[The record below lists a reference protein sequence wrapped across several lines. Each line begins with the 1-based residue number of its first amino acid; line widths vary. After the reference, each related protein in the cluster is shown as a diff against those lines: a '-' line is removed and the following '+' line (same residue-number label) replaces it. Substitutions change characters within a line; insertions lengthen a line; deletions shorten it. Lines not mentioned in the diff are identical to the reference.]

1 MAKTRKTKPTLV
13 LPDVVAKSPVMRRH
27 RITAKSLPKFN
38 RDMLVAWSP
47 TMLHVWFTKTWEA
60 AMEGSKPAL
69 DDIAEIY
76 GLIAKRGAGSM
87 VNVNVGGQMAVAGS
101 NGQGF
106 DAFIRELNSIQR
118 GAVRPADGNS
128 IPLLPAGEQ

>member
-13 LPDVVAKSPVMRRH
+13 LPEVVAKSPVMRRH

-60 AMEGSKPAL
+60 AMGGEKGAL

-87 VNVNVGGQMAVAGS
+87 VDGNVRGGAG
-101 NGQGF
+101 GGVP
-106 DAFIRELNSIQR
+106 
-118 GAVRPADGNS
+118 AVRARRVRWLISASGIRLWIRS
-128 IPLLPAGEQ
+128 